1 MDEAKRIKQAWDR
14 MVRLLRRRPSAG
26 RGTGITTVRLAD
38 GLRCEIEQDSWRM
51 SADQPAEYGGSD
63 AGPDP
68 GFFGRAALGL
78 CAAQGYAMA
87 LARHGMAHRGIEVRV
102 ESDMD
107 ARGCYGVADDVPIG
121 YGGLRC
127 HVTVDSDAA
136 EATILAA
143 LDEADRG
150 SPWLYNFTTALPVVR
165 QVTLRQHVPGAGAH
179 AA

>member
-1 MDEAKRIKQAWDR
+1 MDEPNRIKEAWDR
-14 MVRLLRRRPSAG
+14 MVRLLRKRPGAG

-38 GLRCEIEQDSWRM
+38 GLRCAIEQGSWQVT
-51 SADQPAEYGGSD
+51 ADQPAEYGGGD

-87 LARHGMAHRGIEVRV
+87 LARHGLEHRGIEVRV

-107 ARGCYGVADDVPIG
+107 ARGSFGVADDVPVG
-121 YGGLRC
+121 YDGLRC
-127 HVTVDSDAA
+127 FVTVDSDAA
-136 EATILAA
+136 EAAILAA

-150 SPWLYNFTTALPVVR
+150 SPWLYNFTTALPVAR
-165 QVTLRQHVPGAGAH
+165 QVTLRQQVPGAGTS